1 MIRGMLPVPPRPHQ
15 HGWMRRLIL
24 AAACSLVAG
33 ACSLAAG
40 APESSTTSPAATSLP
55 PPATTTTAPPT
66 TTTLPSV
73 PVDLTLHDFERLA
86 TRGGIA
92 ISVEIDGEV
101 AGALADDAPTLTVFL
116 TEPAEA
122 LLTYLDPEGRPA
134 DVAWTQTIDPAA
146 PDVTIVQ
153 PWRDLGGTPDRHV
166 LAWQSQGDTT
176 EYLDRLAAAPEVTVT
191 SPLWW
196 SIDAEGE
203 LGGAG
208 DAAYVAASHERGVAV
223 WPAVQGIDADGL
235 HLLLTDVEKRRAMA
249 QALADAAAEVGAD
262 GLNIDV
268 EGFRDEDA
276 EVFSEFVEEIAA
288 AVHEWGGVVSYD
300 LVPKSDRWDVTP
312 VELAFWSTAP
322 QRRRLAAAVDYTVL
336 MAYDQHNRFRPAGPV
351 ASPIWVEELIV
362 YALRYADPHRVML
375 GIPAYGRIW
384 DPNALDAP
392 RALAIGSMA
401 QREGIRTP
409 DPQFGV
415 DRVDLA
421 DGRFYWAEQDI
432 VADRLAFVAEYGLS
446 GWAVWR
452 LGLDD
457 RSLWDALP

>member
-1 MIRGMLPVPPRPHQ
+1 
-15 HGWMRRLIL
+15 MRRSRLTL
-24 AAACSLVAG
+24 VAVCSLVTG
-33 ACSLAAG
+33 ACSFATGAA
-40 APESSTTSPAATSLP
+40 PPSTTSTALTSLP
-55 PPATTTTAPPT
+55 QTSTTTMAAT
-66 TTTLPSV
+66 TTTLPAV
-73 PVDLTLHDFERLA
+73 AVELTLHEFERLA
-86 TRGGIA
+86 TRGGVT
-92 ISVEIDGEV
+92 ISVELDGEV
-101 AGALADDAPTLTVFL
+101 AGAVSDDAPSLTVFL
-116 TEPAEA
+116 TEPAPA
-122 LLTYLDPEGRPA
+122 RFTYVDPDGRPTE
-134 DVAWTQTIDPAA
+134 VTWTQPVDPGA
-146 PDVTIVQ
+146 PHGTVVQ
-153 PWRDLGGTPDRHV
+153 PWRDVEGTPDRHV
-166 LAWQSQGDTT
+166 LAWQSQGDTA

-203 LGGAG
+203 LRGGG
-208 DAAYVAASHERGVAV
+208 DAAYVAASHDRGVAV

-235 HLLLTDVEKRRAMA
+235 HLLLTDVEKRRATA
-249 QALADAAAEVGAD
+249 QALADAAAALGAD

-268 EGFRDEDA
+268 EGFRNEDA
-276 EVFSEFVEEIAA
+276 EAFSMWVEEIAA
-288 AVHEWGGVVSYD
+288 AVREWGGVVSYD

-351 ASPIWVEELIV
+351 ASPLWVEELIV
-362 YALRYADPHRVML
+362 YALRFADPHEVLL

-384 DPNALDAP
+384 DPNELDAP

-401 QREGIRTP
+401 QRDGVRTP

-415 DRVDLA
+415 DRVELS
-421 DGRFYWAEQDI
+421 DGRFYWAEQDV